1 MTVPRLKSSCSSP
14 RKPDGSKRD
23 AIFYAANV
31 VTAKRYAEAWAA
43 KHGFSVAI
51 VPDEVVA

>member
-1 MTVPRLKSSCSSP
+1 LFVV

-23 AIFYAANV
+23 AIFYAPNV

-43 KHGFSVAI
+43 KHGFSVALLPSE
-51 VPDEVVA
+51 VPA